1 MVMYYIRNM
10 VFCSRCGREG
20 HYASTCGHNKSV
32 KGTNLSSG
40 KKDTPKGRCHR
51 CGRPGHWVN
60 NCYARTDIDG
70 RIIDDTDSDDD
81 GWEGEC

>member
-1 MVMYYIRNM
+1 M

-32 KGTNLSSG
+32 KGSNLSNG
-40 KKDTPKGRCHR
+40 KKDTQGPVPQVWP
-51 CGRPGHWVN
+51 PGHWVN

-70 RIIDDTDSDDD
+70 CIIGDTDSDDD
-81 GWEGEC
+81 GWAGAN